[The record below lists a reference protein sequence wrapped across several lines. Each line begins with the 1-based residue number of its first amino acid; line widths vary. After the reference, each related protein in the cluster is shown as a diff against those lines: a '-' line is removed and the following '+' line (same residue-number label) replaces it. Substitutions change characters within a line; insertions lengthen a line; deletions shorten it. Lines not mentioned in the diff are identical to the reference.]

1 MTPSYTEATYDEL
14 RLRDPLQARQY
25 AGRCRGAFA
34 RAKREAPAW
43 AVAAAP
49 AKAEPALPLE
59 PLVVPPELT
68 AWRSRSSNRGF
79 SVSIEGRVQLV
90 DWQSGPVEARF
101 ATVAEAL
108 AAIAADAIRWRVTP
122 RKAPERHSPSA
133 RNDA

>member
-1 MTPSYTEATYDEL
+1 MSFSEATYKEL
-14 RLRDPLQARQY
+14 QARDPLHARQY
-25 AGRCRGAFA
+25 AGRCLGAFA

-68 AWRSRSSNRGF
+68 AWRAGSSTRCF

-90 DWQSGPVEARF
+90 DWQSGHVEARF

-108 AAIAADAIRWRVTP
+108 AAIAADAIRWRAKP
-122 RKAPERHSPSA
+122 PKSYDWA
-133 RNDA
+133 RPLARTEA